1 MDFSRRAWG
10 ARSSSPCSRSEM
22 VGRSGGRRCR
32 RRSLS
37 RDVRT
42 VNAQAGL
49 LLIMVTA
56 FAGCSSMQKTLVTS
70 QGPAAIKGPIA
81 QPVWKVGNEWA
92 YRYESPSGTGTF
104 VWRLDRIETL
114 ANERHYVI
122 RADTREIFYRIADYG
137 LTKETLDGK
146 TVREISPSTWRF
158 VAFPLS
164 VGLSWDMKYV
174 EARPTEQPENVE
186 RRCVAEGEEAVT
198 VPAGTFATIRVVC
211 NDSRNNS
218 WVITV
223 WYSPEVKHMVKDEYP
238 VRTGGRGS
246 RELLRFRLK

>member
-158 VAFPLS
+158 VAFPLK
-164 VGLSWDMKYV
+164 VFAWRVLGDLPAV
-174 EARPTEQPENVE
+174 PHHLGRGQQRRLQAGRHHPGRLQRFAEQFL
-186 RRCVAEGEEAVT
+186 GDH
-198 VPAGTFATIRVVC
+198 GVVL
-211 NDSRNNS
+211 
-218 WVITV
+218 
-223 WYSPEVKHMVKDEYP
+223 
-238 VRTGGRGS
+238 TGGQAHG
-246 RELLRFRLK
+246 EG